1 MNELLKKHGIVLEP
15 DETLIFAKSNKG
27 KYLAYTNHKHK
38 DNYTNSY
45 INHPEYVVITDQ
57 RIIIT
62 STTFYWENIIKV
74 RNDYFTYLFLGIK
87 AAMQK
92 EIPIVNTFNG
102 SININRE
109 CISFLANNK
118 QKKQIVKAWK
128 QKKQILKAWN
138 EKVPPARINATNN
151 RFIDRFHLKKGKHR
165 DAFTLYSGQ
174 HQDYEVTYS
183 CSRSIPFSGISLTF
197 TFSKPIATRLL
208 IGHETIISSL
218 KSKLGLKD
226 IQTTYTQFDDRYLV
240 KSNRPQELK
249 ELLTEE
255 CINRFNLLYHLG
267 KCSWMHQPL
276 KTSIFKRKS
285 LNSKDDESVLDVPE
299 HIIEESSSSLTV
311 DQEKSK
317 LLVHCALKPVHA
329 YNFHKIDQLLEH
341 TFVITELL
349 IKEFFGLGD

>member
-1 MNELLKKHGIVLEP
+1 MNELLRKHGIVLES
-15 DETLIFAKSNKG
+15 DETLIFAKTNKG
-27 KYLAYTNHKHK
+27 KYLPYTKQK
-38 DNYTNSY
+38 FIDNYTNSY
-45 INHPEYVVITDQ
+45 NDHPEYLVITDR

-62 STTFYWENIIKV
+62 STSFYWENIIKV
-74 RNDYFTYLFLGIK
+74 CNDYFTYLFLDIK

-92 EIPIVNTFNG
+92 ETPIVNTFDG
-102 SININRE
+102 SININQE
-109 CISFLANNK
+109 HISFLSNNK
-118 QKKQIVKAWK
+118 QKKQIIKAWK
-128 QKKQILKAWN
+128 EN
-138 EKVPPARINATNN
+138 GPPARINATNN

-197 TFSKPIATRLL
+197 TFLKPIATRLL
-208 IGHETIISSL
+208 IDHETKISSL
-218 KSKLGLKD
+218 ISQLGLKD

-311 DQEKSK
+311 DQKKSK